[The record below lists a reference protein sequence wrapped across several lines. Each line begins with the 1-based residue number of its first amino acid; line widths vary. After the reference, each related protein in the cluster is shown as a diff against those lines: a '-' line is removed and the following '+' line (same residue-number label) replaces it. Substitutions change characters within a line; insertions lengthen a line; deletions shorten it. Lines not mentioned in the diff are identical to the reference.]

1 MPASPTSTK
10 SGASPYKQEG
20 DKAMVRTIMSGGG
33 INSNKT
39 VHSRGYKTE
48 PKAQA
53 GNVAGVAQQGAAT
66 AFKKEPL
73 FNGQGYSTRPQDDTG
88 IANATKGP
96 AGAGPG
102 GFGRT
107 IYASGSQSPTP
118 AAREMPPSR
127 DYLNERPN
135 K

>member
-73 FNGQGYSTRPQDDTG
+73 LMAR
-88 IANATKGP
+88 ATQLGP
-96 AGAGPG
+96 K
-102 GFGRT
+102 T
-107 IYASGSQSPTP
+107 TL
-118 AAREMPPSR
+118 E
-127 DYLNERPN
+127 
-135 K
+135 